1 MSNAKETWQTYLM
14 PPPTLKSFEQCCSE
28 DFLHQVI
35 HDCQVDILITDF
47 RITRPVLPE
56 GSLLHQSCNSHGI
69 EVDDRITAGSVFLEL
84 SVTNQAQTFS
94 SKPRILFF
102 LGGIMFSHYDWYFFF
117 SQRCPQEP
125 RGNSLENVPFW
136 GWDTIAYKH
145 TIMAGSNVGRQ

>member
-1 MSNAKETWQTYLM
+1 M
-14 PPPTLKSFEQCCSE
+14 
-28 DFLHQVI
+28 
-35 HDCQVDILITDF
+35 DILITDF

-102 LGGIMFSHYDWYFFF
+102 LGGIMFSHYDWYFF
-117 SQRCPQEP
+117 SPNVAP
-125 RGNSLENVPFW
+125 RNLEGIVWKMYPFGDGIPLPISIQLW
-136 GWDTIAYKH
+136 LGLMWADSKCF
-145 TIMAGSNVGRQ
+145 